1 MMGRIVAL
9 DIGERRIGVAVSD
22 PSGIVVRS
30 AGVVK
35 AESRAHALAEL
46 QRIVR
51 EEEAV
56 LLVVGLPL
64 TLRGERGPQ
73 AQRVMEFVEALR
85 AVVPVPLALIDE
97 RFTSSEAER
106 IIREYGSKRD
116 KRRREAVDEIA
127 AKLILE
133 DYLQEQRLKN
143 REPRTENQ
151 ELGTETDEL

>member
-1 MMGRIVAL
+1 MGRVVAL

-35 AESRAHALAEL
+35 AEPRARALAEV

-51 EEEAV
+51 EEEAMLV
-56 LLVVGLPL
+56 VVGLPL
-64 TLRGERGPQ
+64 TLRGEHGPQ
-73 AQRVMEFVEALR
+73 AQRVMAFVEALR
-85 AVVPVPLALIDE
+85 TAVPIPLVLVDE

-106 IIREYGSKRD
+106 IIRERGSKRD
-116 KRRREAVDEIA
+116 KRRREAVDELA

-143 REPRTENQ
+143 REQRTENR
-151 ELGTETDEL
+151 E

>member
-1 MMGRIVAL
+1 MGRVVAL

-35 AESRAHALAEL
+35 AEPRARALAEV

-51 EEEAV
+51 EEEAMLV
-56 LLVVGLPL
+56 VVGLPL
-64 TLRGERGPQ
+64 TLRGEHGPQ
-73 AQRVMEFVEALR
+73 AQRVMAFVEALR
-85 AVVPVPLALIDE
+85 TAVPIPLVLVDE

-106 IIREYGSKRD
+106 IIREHGSKRD
-116 KRRREAVDEIA
+116 KRRREAVDELA
-127 AKLILE
+127 ARLILE

-143 REPRTENQ
+143 RE
-151 ELGTETDEL
+151 